1 MLVDTATL
9 LLFVPTVT
17 AMALT
22 PGPDT
27 LFVLS
32 RSLADG
38 AAAGFATGL
47 GICAGL
53 YIYAAAAGLGLA
65 GIFDYSPLAYDIVR
79 GAGVLYLLA
88 LAWQAFRASRPP
100 AQAAAAP
107 ASRSLLRFFWQG
119 LLNDLANPKAAM
131 FFVALFPQFLVPSR
145 GNMLGQALVLNTIGN
160 AIEIV
165 VVAVVAVSAGRI
177 GRFLARNPLA
187 ARLQQWL
194 VGCVFIGLAA
204 RLALSERRP

>member
-1 MLVDTATL
+1 MLVDNATL
-9 LLFVPTVT
+9 ILYVPIVT

-32 RSLADG
+32 RSLANG

-53 YIYAAAAGLGLA
+53 YIFAAAAGLGLA

-88 LAWQAFRASRPP
+88 LAWQAFKASGTP
-100 AQAAAAP
+100 APAAAAP
-107 ASRSLLRFFWQG
+107 APHSLARFFWQG

-131 FFVALFPQFLVPSR
+131 FFVALFPQFLVPER

-165 VVAVVAVSAGRI
+165 VVAAIALSAGHV
-177 GRFLARNPLA
+177 GRLLARNPIV
-187 ARLQQWL
+187 ARIQQWF

-204 RLALSERRP
+204 RLAFSERRP

>member
-1 MLVDTATL
+1 MLVDSATL
-9 LLFVPTVT
+9 ILYVPIVT

-22 PGPDT
+22 PGSDT
-27 LFVLS
+27 LFILS
-32 RSLADG
+32 RSLANG
-38 AAAGFATGL
+38 AAAGFVTGL

-53 YIYAAAAGLGLA
+53 YIFAAAAGLGLA

-79 GAGVLYLLA
+79 GAGVLYLLY
-88 LAWQAFRASRPP
+88 LAWQAFKASGAVAPS
-100 AQAAAAP
+100 AAALAP
-107 ASRSLLRFFWQG
+107 HSLARFFWQG
-119 LLNDLANPKAAM
+119 LLNDLANPKAAV

-165 VVAVVAVSAGRI
+165 VVAIIALSAGNL
-177 GRFLARNPLA
+177 GRFLARNPLV
-187 ARLQQWL
+187 ARIQHRV

-204 RLALSERRP
+204 RLAFSERRP